1 MSNKE
6 KILIFILA
14 SINFTNIVDFMIML
28 PLGPSLM
35 RIFKVTDQEFAYV
48 VSAYAISAFVSGFA
62 AAFFV
67 DNFDRKKL
75 LIFAYSGFIIGT
87 FACGMAPN
95 YTLLLIARMVAGL
108 FGGLIGAQVLS
119 ILADSFPLER
129 RGTAMGF
136 LMAAFSVASVV
147 GVPVS
152 IYLASKYNWHMP
164 FTTISV
170 MGLVILGF
178 VIKYIPSMTA
188 HIELV
193 KHKNKFEV
201 ISRIFKDTNQVYAL
215 LLSFTLMFS
224 HFAVISFMSPYMVKN
239 VGFTESELA
248 YIYLLG
254 GAITMFTAPLI
265 GKLSDRYGKF
275 KIFSIFAVLAVVP
288 LIVLTNL
295 EATSLSVALLFTSIF
310 FIISG
315 GRIIPSQALI
325 SSVVDPQHRGS
336 FMSINSSIQ
345 QLATGSAAFVT
356 GLVVYT
362 DAQHH
367 FHHFEYVGYAS
378 AFLSLV
384 CIVIGR
390 KLNIKS

>member
-6 KILIFILA
+6 KILVFILA

-35 RIFKVTDQEFAYV
+35 RIFNVTDQEFAYV

-75 LIFAYSGFIIGT
+75 LIFAYSGFIVGT
-87 FACGMAPN
+87 FACGIAPN

-119 ILADSFPLER
+119 ILADAFPLER

-152 IYLASKYNWHMP
+152 IYLASRYNWHMP
-164 FTTISV
+164 FTTIAV

-201 ISRIFKDTNQVYAL
+201 ISRIFKDSNQVYAL

-295 EATSLSVALLFTSIF
+295 GATSISVALLFTSIF

-336 FMSINSSIQ
+336 FMSINSSVQ

-390 KLNIKS
+390 KLNVKS

>member
-6 KILIFILA
+6 KILVFILA

-35 RIFKVTDQEFAYV
+35 RIFNVTDQEFAYV

-75 LIFAYSGFIIGT
+75 LIFAYSGFIVGT
-87 FACGMAPN
+87 FACGIAPN

-119 ILADSFPLER
+119 ILADAFPLER

-152 IYLASKYNWHMP
+152 IYLASRYNWHMP

-201 ISRIFKDTNQVYAL
+201 ISRIFKDSNQVYAL

-239 VGFTESELA
+239 VGFSESELA

-295 EATSLSVALLFTSIF
+295 GATSISVALLFTSIF

-336 FMSINSSIQ
+336 FMSINSSVQ
-345 QLATGSAAFVT
+345 QLATGSAAFIT

-390 KLNIKS
+390 KLNVKS

>member
-1 MSNKE
+1 MSTKE
-6 KILIFILA
+6 RILVFILA

-48 VSAYAISAFVSGFA
+48 VSAYAISAFVSGFT

-75 LIFAYSGFIIGT
+75 LVFAYSGFIIGT
-87 FACGMAPN
+87 FACGIAPN
-95 YTLLLIARMVAGL
+95 YTLLLLARMVAGL
-108 FGGLIGAQVLS
+108 FGGLIGAQILS
-119 ILADSFPLER
+119 ILADSFPIER
-129 RGTAMGF
+129 RGMAMGF
-136 LMAAFSVASVV
+136 LMAAFSVASVI
-147 GVPVS
+147 GVPLS
-152 IYLASKYNWHMP
+152 IYLASEYNWHMP
-164 FTTISV
+164 FTAISAL
-170 MGLVILGF
+170 GLVILGF
-178 VIKYIPSMTA
+178 VIKYVPSMTD
-188 HIELV
+188 HIEKV
-193 KHKNKFEV
+193 KHKNKFDV
-201 ISRIFKDTNQVYAL
+201 VTRIFKDKNQVNAL
-215 LLSFTLMFS
+215 LFSFTLMFS

-239 VGFTESELA
+239 VGFSEKELA
-248 YIYLLG
+248 YIYLFG
-254 GAITMFTAPLI
+254 GGVTIFTAPLI
-265 GKLSDRYGKF
+265 GKLSDRYGKY
-275 KIFSIFAVLAVVP
+275 KIFSIFAVMAVIP

-295 EATSLSVALLFTSIF
+295 GQTSMATALIFTSCF

-336 FMSINSSIQ
+336 FMSVNSSIQ
-345 QLATGSAAFVT
+345 QLATGLAAFVT

-367 FHHFEYVGYAS
+367 FHHFNYIGYGS
-378 AFLSLV
+378 AFLSIV

>member
-6 KILIFILA
+6 KILVFILA

-35 RIFKVTDQEFAYV
+35 RIFNVTDQEFAYV

-75 LIFAYSGFIIGT
+75 LIFAYSGFIVGT
-87 FACGMAPN
+87 FACGIAPN

-119 ILADSFPLER
+119 ILADAFPIER

-152 IYLASKYNWHMP
+152 IYLASRYNWHMP

-201 ISRIFKDTNQVYAL
+201 ISRIFKDSNQVYAL

-239 VGFTESELA
+239 VGFSESELA

-295 EATSLSVALLFTSIF
+295 GATSISVALLFTSIF

-336 FMSINSSIQ
+336 FMSINSSVQ
-345 QLATGSAAFVT
+345 QLATGSAAFIT

-390 KLNIKS
+390 KLNVKS

>member
-6 KILIFILA
+6 KILVFILA

-35 RIFKVTDQEFAYV
+35 RIFNVTDQEFAYV

-75 LIFAYSGFIIGT
+75 LIFAYSGFIVGT
-87 FACGMAPN
+87 FACGIAPN

-119 ILADSFPLER
+119 ILADAFPLER

-152 IYLASKYNWHMP
+152 IYLASRYNWHMP
-164 FTTISV
+164 FTTIAV

-201 ISRIFKDTNQVYAL
+201 ISRIFKDSNQVYAL

-239 VGFTESELA
+239 VGFSESELA

-295 EATSLSVALLFTSIF
+295 GATSISVALLFTSIF

-336 FMSINSSIQ
+336 FMSINSSVQ

-390 KLNIKS
+390 KLNVKS

>member
-1 MSNKE
+1 
-6 KILIFILA
+6 
-14 SINFTNIVDFMIML
+14 
-28 PLGPSLM
+28 
-35 RIFKVTDQEFAYV
+35 
-48 VSAYAISAFVSGFA
+48 
-62 AAFFV
+62 
-67 DNFDRKKL
+67 
-75 LIFAYSGFIIGT
+75 
-87 FACGMAPN
+87 MAPN